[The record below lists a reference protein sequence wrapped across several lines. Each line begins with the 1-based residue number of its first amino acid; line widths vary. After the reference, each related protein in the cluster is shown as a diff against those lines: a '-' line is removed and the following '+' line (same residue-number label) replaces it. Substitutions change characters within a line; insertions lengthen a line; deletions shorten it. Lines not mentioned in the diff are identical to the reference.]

1 MIIVIKFHNRFKK
14 ILKRQISLSKSILP
28 KLNNNILENK
38 LYYIFKCY
46 QLALDYLCIFI
57 FFLFKR
63 KCSTKDLKVKF
74 SNLK

>member
-1 MIIVIKFHNRFKK
+1 MIKIHNRFKK
-14 ILKRQISLSKSILP
+14 IIKRQISLNKSIIP
-28 KLNNNILENK
+28 KTNNNILENK

-63 KCSTKDLKVKF
+63 KYLPKDLKVKF